1 MFYVRKRNIFA
12 VTKNVIVG
20 CFLMVVIVNDM
31 VYNNEHERD
40 ELVLSDITISVYKK
54 SITKNKK

>member
-1 MFYVRKRNIFA
+1 
-12 VTKNVIVG
+12 
-20 CFLMVVIVNDM
+20 MVVIVNDM